1 MSTPLRAVPDT
12 NVLVAAAI
20 KPTGLCGELLLAAI
34 ALRWQ
39 PVVSPRLLTEL
50 EEVLRRPK
58 FGATIHEA
66 TIREFAAGIAAISE
80 IAVDPPPAATRS
92 RDEKDDYLLELAIVA
107 SIDVLISGDRDL
119 TDLESPGV
127 LVQTPRTFLES
138 IGPAQRH

>member
-1 MSTPLRAVPDT
+1 VSTPLRAVPDT
-12 NVLVAAAI
+12 NVLIAAAI
-20 KPTGLCGELLLAAI
+20 KPTGPCGELLIAAI
-34 ALRWQ
+34 AARWQ
-39 PVVSPRLLTEL
+39 PVVSPLLLSEL

-58 FGATIHEA
+58 FSAMIHQS
-66 TIREFAAGIAAISE
+66 TLQGFVAGIAAISE

-107 SIDVLISGDRDL
+107 NVDVLISGDRDL

-138 IGPAQRH
+138 IGET